1 VVCCFTPCLFTESH
15 IIEFADILM
24 CRQIDAGGHNALV
37 GKIEAMGLKVHCGA
51 RTASFVGT
59 DGTEDND
66 SSAPVSA
73 VRFSN
78 DGWDD
83 LPVQMVIVSAGIKPR
98 DELALAAGIA
108 VGERGGVIVNEQMQ
122 TSDPNVYAVG
132 EIALYNNFIYGLI
145 APGYT
150 MANVAAKGVAA
161 QLGLLVDQTTE
172 TTTALPAF
180 TGADMSTKLKLLG
193 CDVASF
199 GENQPRDMSNVSEL
213 VWNDPI
219 KGVYRKLIFD
229 KAGRKLRGGI
239 LVGDAS
245 DYELLHKLAVL
256 DKDAIVTDP
265 ASLLPPPSARG
276 ASTTTAETAEVSED
290 PATQICSCNDVT
302 RGDITKTI
310 IELGKDQATLA
321 AVKKCS
327 KAGTGCGG
335 CEPQGT

>member
-1 VVCCFTPCLFTESH
+1 
-15 IIEFADILM
+15 M

-37 GKIEAMGLKVHCGA
+37 GKIEDMGLKVHCGA
-51 RTASFVGT
+51 RTASFVGA
-59 DGTEDND
+59 DGTDDND
-66 SSAPVSA
+66 SMAPVSA
-73 VRFSN
+73 VRFTN
-78 DGWDD
+78 EGWDD

-98 DELALAAGIA
+98 DDLAKAAGIV
-108 VGERGGVIVNEQMQ
+108 VGERGGVVVNEQLK
-122 TSDPNVYAVG
+122 TSDPNIYAVG

-150 MANVAAKGVAA
+150 MANVAAQCVAD
-161 QLGLLVDQTTE
+161 QLGLVDTVTS
-172 TTTALPAF
+172 LPAF

-199 GENQPRDMSNVSEL
+199 GDNQPRDENKSEL

-229 KAGRKLRGGI
+229 KTGQKLRGGI

-245 DYELLHKLAVL
+245 DYEILHKLAVL
-256 DKDAIVTDP
+256 DKEAVVTDP

-276 ASTTTAETAEVSED
+276 AVVADTADSVSDD
-290 PATQICSCNDVT
+290 PLTQICSCNDVT
-302 RGDITKTI
+302 RGDIAKTI
-310 IELGKDQATLA
+310 IELGKDGATLA

-335 CEPQGT
+335 CEPQGMYIVFEPIVSVFWD